1 MGMGSMGSPGGSRRR
16 GARRAMRHR
25 PVAEINV
32 TPMVDVML
40 VLLIIFMVSAPMM
53 TVGVPLDLP
62 ESAAKPLS
70 AQTEPLTLSIQKDGS
85 IHLQDQPVEFD
96 KLVETLLGVAKN
108 GYEER
113 IFVRGDKD
121 ADYGAIMRV
130 MGAMNRAGFKKI
142 GLVST
147 EELR

>member
-1 MGMGSMGSPGGSRRR
+1 MGMGSMGTPGGSRRR
-16 GARRAMRHR
+16 GARRAIRHR

-62 ESAAKPLS
+62 ESAANPLS
-70 AQTEPLTLSIQKDGS
+70 SQTQPLTLSIRKDGS
-85 IHLQDQPVEFD
+85 VYLQDQPVEFD

-121 ADYGAIMRV
+121 ADYGSIMRV

>member
-1 MGMGSMGSPGGSRRR
+1 MAMGSMGSPGGARRR
-16 GARRAMRHR
+16 GARRAIRHR

-32 TPMVDVML
+32 TPLVDVML

-62 ESAAKPLS
+62 ESSAKPLS
-70 AQTEPLTLSIQKDGS
+70 SQTEPLTLSIEKDGG
-85 IHLQDQPVEFD
+85 IFLQDQPVEFD
-96 KLVETLLGVAKN
+96 KLVETLLGVAQN
-108 GYEER
+108 GYDER
-113 IFVRGDKD
+113 IFVRGDRN
-121 ADYGAIMRV
+121 ADYGTIMRV

-147 EELR
+147 EELQ

>member
-1 MGMGSMGSPGGSRRR
+1 MGTPGGGRRR

-32 TPMVDVML
+32 TPLVDVML

-62 ESAAKPLS
+62 ESQANALS
-70 AQTEPLTLSIQKDGS
+70 SQTEPLTLSIRADGS
-85 IHLQDQPVEFD
+85 LFLQDQPVEAENLIE
-96 KLVETLLGVAKN
+96 KLLAVAEN
-108 GYEER
+108 GYNER
-113 IFVRGDKD
+113 IFVRGDTN
-121 ADYGAIMRV
+121 ADYGSIMKV
-130 MGAMNRAGFKKI
+130 MGAMNRAGFTKI

>member
-1 MGMGSMGSPGGSRRR
+1 
-16 GARRAMRHR
+16 
-25 PVAEINV
+25 
-32 TPMVDVML
+32 MVDVML

-53 TVGVPLDLP
+53 TVGVPLNLP
-62 ESAAKPLS
+62 ESTAKPLS
-70 AQTEPLTLSIQKDGS
+70 SQTEPLTLSIRKDGS
-85 IHLQDQPVEFD
+85 IYLQDQQVEFD
-96 KLVETLLGVAKN
+96 ALVPTLLGVAEN

-121 ADYGAIMRV
+121 VDYGSIMKV

-147 EELR
+147 EELQ

>member
-1 MGMGSMGSPGGSRRR
+1 MGMGSMGTPGGSRRR

-62 ESAAKPLS
+62 ESSAKPLS
-70 AQTEPLTLSIQKDGS
+70 SQTQPLTLSIRKDGS
-85 IHLQDQPVEFD
+85 IYLQDQPVEFD
-96 KLVETLLGVAKN
+96 ALVETLLGVAKN

-121 ADYGAIMRV
+121 VDYGSIMKV

-147 EELR
+147 EELQ

>member
-1 MGMGSMGSPGGSRRR
+1 MGMGSMGTPGGARRR

-32 TPMVDVML
+32 TPLVDVML

-62 ESAAKPLS
+62 QSNANPLS
-70 AQTEPLTLSIQKDGS
+70 SQTEPLTVSIREDGS
-85 IHLQDQPVEFD
+85 VFLQDQPVEFD
-96 KLVETLLGVAKN
+96 NLVDTLLAVAEN

-113 IFVRGDKD
+113 IFVRGDRN
-121 ADYGAIMRV
+121 ADYGTIMRV

-147 EELR
+147 EELQ

>member
-1 MGMGSMGSPGGSRRR
+1 MGMGTMGTSGGGRRR
-16 GARRAMRHR
+16 GARRAIRHR

-32 TPMVDVML
+32 TPLVDVML

-70 AQTEPLTLSIQKDGS
+70 SQTEPLTVSVQADGS
-85 IHLQDQPVEFD
+85 VHVQDQPIELD
-96 KLVETLLGVAKN
+96 QLVQTLLGVAKN

-113 IFVRGDKD
+113 IFVRGDTN
-121 ADYGAIMRV
+121 ANYGAIIKV

-147 EELR
+147 EELQ

>member
-1 MGMGSMGSPGGSRRR
+1 MAMGSMGSPGGSRRR

-25 PVAEINV
+25 PIAEINV

-62 ESAAKPLS
+62 ESTAKPLS
-70 AQTEPLTLSIQKDGS
+70 SQTQPLTLSIRKDGS
-85 IHLQDQPVEFD
+85 IYLQDQQVEFD
-96 KLVETLLGVAKN
+96 NLVQTLLGVAKN

-121 ADYGAIMRV
+121 VDYGSIMKV

-147 EELR
+147 EELQ

>member
-1 MGMGSMGSPGGSRRR
+1 MGMGSMGTPGGSRRR
-16 GARRAMRHR
+16 GARRAIRHR

-62 ESAAKPLS
+62 ESAANPLS
-70 AQTEPLTLSIQKDGS
+70 SQTQPLTLSIRKDGS
-85 IHLQDQPVEFD
+85 VYLQDQPVEFD

-121 ADYGAIMRV
+121 VDYGSIMRV

>member
-1 MGMGSMGSPGGSRRR
+1 MGMGSMGTPGGGRRR

-32 TPMVDVML
+32 TPLVDVML

-62 ESAAKPLS
+62 ESQANALS
-70 AQTEPLTLSIQKDGS
+70 SQTEPLTLSIRADGS
-85 IHLQDQPVEFD
+85 LFLQDQPVEAENLIE
-96 KLVETLLGVAKN
+96 KLLAVAEN
-108 GYEER
+108 GYNER
-113 IFVRGDKD
+113 IFVRGDTN
-121 ADYGAIMRV
+121 ADYGSIMKV
-130 MGAMNRAGFKKI
+130 MGAMNRAGFTKI

>member
-1 MGMGSMGSPGGSRRR
+1 MALGSMGTPGGGRRR

-32 TPMVDVML
+32 TPLVDVML

-62 ESAAKPLS
+62 QSQANALS
-70 AQTEPLTLSIQKDGS
+70 SQTEPLTLSIRQDGS
-85 IHLQDQPVEFD
+85 LYLQDQPVEAD
-96 KLVETLLGVAKN
+96 KLIETLLSVAEN
-108 GYEER
+108 GYNER
-113 IFVRGDKD
+113 IFVRGDKN
-121 ADYGAIMRV
+121 ADYGSIMRV
-130 MGAMNRAGFKKI
+130 MGAMNRAGFTKI

>member
-32 TPMVDVML
+32 TPLVDVML
-40 VLLIIFMVSAPMM
+40 VLLIIFMVAAPMM

-62 ESAAKPLS
+62 ESSAKPLS
-70 AQTEPLTLSIQKDGS
+70 SQTEPLTLSIRKDGS
-85 IHLQDQPVEFD
+85 LFLQDQPVEFAS
-96 KLVETLLGVAKN
+96 LVQTLLAVAEN

-113 IFVRGDKD
+113 IFVRADREI
-121 ADYGAIMRV
+121 DYGSIMKV

-147 EELR
+147 EEQS

>member
-1 MGMGSMGSPGGSRRR
+1 MGMGSMGSPGTSRRR

-53 TVGVPLDLP
+53 TVGVPLNLP
-62 ESAAKPLS
+62 ESTAKPLS
-70 AQTEPLTLSIQKDGS
+70 SQTEPLTLSIRKDGS
-85 IHLQDQPVEFD
+85 IYLQDQPVEFD
-96 KLVETLLGVAKN
+96 ALVDTLLGVAEN

-121 ADYGAIMRV
+121 VDYGSIMKV

-147 EELR
+147 EELQ

>member
-1 MGMGSMGSPGGSRRR
+1 MAMGTMGTSGGGRRR
-16 GARRAMRHR
+16 GARRAIRHR

-32 TPMVDVML
+32 TPLVDVML

-62 ESAAKPLS
+62 QSAAKPLS
-70 AQTEPLTLSIQKDGS
+70 SQTEPLTVSVQADGS
-85 IHLQDQPVEFD
+85 VHVQDQPVEVEQ
-96 KLVETLLGVAKN
+96 LVQTLLGVAQN

-113 IFVRGDKD
+113 IFVRGDTN
-121 ADYGAIMRV
+121 ANYGAIIKV

-147 EELR
+147 EELQ

>member
-32 TPMVDVML
+32 TPLVDVML

-62 ESAAKPLS
+62 ETTAKPLS
-70 AQTEPLTLSIQKDGS
+70 SQTEPLTLSIKKDGS

-96 KLVETLLGVAKN
+96 ALVQTLLGVAQN
-108 GYEER
+108 GYDER
-113 IFVRGDKD
+113 IFVRGDRD
-121 ADYGAIMRV
+121 VDYGSIMKV

-147 EELR
+147 EELQ

>member
-1 MGMGSMGSPGGSRRR
+1 MGMGSMGTPGGSRRR
-16 GARRAMRHR
+16 GARRAIRHR

-62 ESAAKPLS
+62 ESAANPLS
-70 AQTEPLTLSIQKDGS
+70 SQTQPLTLSIRKDGS
-85 IHLQDQPVEFD
+85 IYLQDQPVEFD

-121 ADYGAIMRV
+121 VDYGSIMRV

>member
-1 MGMGSMGSPGGSRRR
+1 MAMGSMGSPGGARRR
-16 GARRAMRHR
+16 GARRAIRHR

-32 TPMVDVML
+32 TPLVDVML

-62 ESAAKPLS
+62 ESSANPLS
-70 AQTEPLTLSIQKDGS
+70 SQTEPLTLSIRKNGEVY
-85 IHLQDQPVEFD
+85 LQDQPVALD
-96 KLVETLLGVAKN
+96 ALVETLLGVAKN
-108 GYEER
+108 GYDER

-121 ADYGAIMRV
+121 ADYGSIMRV
-130 MGAMNRAGFKKI
+130 MGAMNKAGFKKI

-147 EELR
+147 EELQ

>member
-1 MGMGSMGSPGGSRRR
+1 MGMGSMGSPGGARRR
-16 GARRAMRHR
+16 GARRAIRHR

-32 TPMVDVML
+32 TPLVDVML

-62 ESAAKPLS
+62 ESAANPLS
-70 AQTEPLTLSIQKDGS
+70 SQTEPLTLSVQKDGS
-85 IHLQDQPVEFD
+85 VHLQDQPVELD
-96 KLVETLLGVAKN
+96 NLVQTLLGVAKN
-108 GYEER
+108 GYDER

-121 ADYGAIMRV
+121 ADYGSIMRV
-130 MGAMNRAGFKKI
+130 MGAMNKAGFKKI

-147 EELR
+147 EELQ

>member
-1 MGMGSMGSPGGSRRR
+1 
-16 GARRAMRHR
+16 MRHR

-32 TPMVDVML
+32 TPLVDVML

-62 ESAAKPLS
+62 QSQANALS
-70 AQTEPLTLSIQKDGS
+70 SQTEPLTLSIRQDGS
-85 IHLQDQPVEFD
+85 LYLQDQPVEAD
-96 KLVETLLGVAKN
+96 KLIETLLSVAEN
-108 GYEER
+108 GYNER
-113 IFVRGDKD
+113 IFVRGDKN
-121 ADYGAIMRV
+121 ADYGSIMRV
-130 MGAMNRAGFKKI
+130 MGAMNRAGFTKI

>member
-32 TPMVDVML
+32 TPLVDVML
-40 VLLIIFMVSAPMM
+40 VLLIIFMVAAPMM

-62 ESAAKPLS
+62 ESSAKPLS
-70 AQTEPLTLSIQKDGS
+70 SQTEPLTLSIRKDGS
-85 IHLQDQPVEFD
+85 IYLQDQPVELAN
-96 KLVETLLGVAKN
+96 LVQTLLAVAEN

-113 IFVRGDKD
+113 IFVRADREI
-121 ADYGAIMRV
+121 DYGSIMKV

-147 EELR
+147 EEQS

>member
-1 MGMGSMGSPGGSRRR
+1 MAMGSMGTPGGSRRR
-16 GARRAMRHR
+16 GARRAIRHR

-62 ESAAKPLS
+62 ESNANPLS
-70 AQTEPLTLSIQKDGS
+70 SQTEPLSLSISKDGS
-85 IHLQDQPVEFD
+85 IYLQDQPVEFD
-96 KLVETLLGVAKN
+96 KLVETLLGVAQN

-121 ADYGAIMRV
+121 VDYGTIMKV

-147 EELR
+147 GELQ

>member
-32 TPMVDVML
+32 TPLVDVML
-40 VLLIIFMVSAPMM
+40 VLLIIFMVAAPMM

-62 ESAAKPLS
+62 ESSAKPLS
-70 AQTEPLTLSIQKDGS
+70 SQTEPLTLSIRKDGS
-85 IHLQDQPVEFD
+85 LYLQDQPVEFAS
-96 KLVETLLGVAKN
+96 LVQTLLAVAQN

-113 IFVRGDKD
+113 IFVRADREI
-121 ADYGAIMRV
+121 DYGSIMKV

-147 EELR
+147 EEQS

>member
-1 MGMGSMGSPGGSRRR
+1 MAMGSMGSPGGARRR

-32 TPMVDVML
+32 TPLVDVML
-40 VLLIIFMVSAPMM
+40 VLLIIFMVAAPMM

-62 ESAAKPLS
+62 ESSANPLS
-70 AQTEPLTLSIQKDGS
+70 SQTEPLTLSIRKDGS
-85 IHLQDQPVEFD
+85 VYLQDQPVEFD
-96 KLVETLLGVAKN
+96 KLVETLLGVAQN

-113 IFVRGDKD
+113 IFVRGDRD
-121 ADYGAIMRV
+121 ADYGSIMKV

-147 EELR
+147 EELQ

>member
-1 MGMGSMGSPGGSRRR
+1 MAMGSMGSPGGARRR

-32 TPMVDVML
+32 TPLVDVML
-40 VLLIIFMVSAPMM
+40 VLLIIFMVAAPMM

-62 ESAAKPLS
+62 ESTAKPLS
-70 AQTEPLTLSIQKDGS
+70 SQTEPLTLSIRADGS
-85 IHLQDQPVEFD
+85 LYLQDQPVELD
-96 KLVETLLGVAKN
+96 SLVQTLLGVAEN

-113 IFVRGDKD
+113 IFVRGDRN
-121 ADYGAIMRV
+121 ADYGSIMRV
-130 MGAMNRAGFKKI
+130 MGAMNRAGFTKI

-147 EELR
+147 EEQP

>member
-1 MGMGSMGSPGGSRRR
+1 
-16 GARRAMRHR
+16 MRHR

-32 TPMVDVML
+32 TPLVDVML

-62 ESAAKPLS
+62 ESSAKPLS
-70 AQTEPLTLSIQKDGS
+70 SQTEPLTLSIAQDGA

-113 IFVRGDKD
+113 IFVRGDRN
-121 ADYGAIMRV
+121 ADYGTIMRV

-147 EELR
+147 EELQ